1 VVSINLWSEKECSF
15 ETFQFLT
22 ASSRLPDTMVRSSDC
37 LAIFC
42 DKDGGITPVA

>member
-22 ASSRLPDTMVRSSDC
+22 ASSRLPDTKVNDC